1 MTCVHAAITTEPLN
15 EGVLRAVVA
24 GPEHG
29 AIVTFAGVVR
39 AHDPDAASEV
49 VALEYSAHPDAERML
64 HELAGSAAPGPDVR
78 VAVRHRVGRLRVG
91 EDAVLVVVAA
101 AHRDAAF
108 TACREVIERVKHEL
122 PVWKRQ
128 IEADGTA
135 RWKGLD

>member
-1 MTCVHAAITTEPLN
+1 MTCVRAAITAEPLD
-15 EGVLRAVVA
+15 EAAHRAAVDGPDCGAVV
-24 GPEHG
+24 
-29 AIVTFAGVVR
+29 TFTGVVR

-64 HELAGSAAPGPDVR
+64 RELAESAAGGPGVR
-78 VAVRHRVGRLRVG
+78 VAVSHRIGRLGVG
-91 EDAVLVVVAA
+91 EDAVVVAVAA

-108 TACREVIERVKHEL
+108 TVCREVIERLKRDL

-135 RWKGLD
+135 RWKGLP